1 MIKAIVFDYME
12 VIAPSPIKSWIYK
25 NLPNPT
31 ERLETLGSYG
41 NKWDRGGV
49 DLNNFYEILSKV
61 TDVPAKSI
69 WDTFYKN
76 HPADKE
82 IINIIKKLKKHYKI
96 ILFSNNCG
104 DNLRLLMK
112 KQKIYSL
119 FDEIIISSDYQMTKP
134 DPKVYVLMLLIAKI
148 DVSEAIFIDDRQIN
162 VDAGNKLG
170 IKSLLFTNPQKLITD
185 LKSQNI
191 IL

>member
-1 MIKAIVFDYME
+1 MIKAIVFDYMD
-12 VIAPSPIKSWIYK
+12 VIAPSPIKLWISK
-25 NLPNPT
+25 NLPDPQ
-31 ERLETLGSYG
+31 ERLETLGKYG
-41 NKWDRGGV
+41 NIWDLGGV
-49 DLNNFYEILSKV
+49 DLNGFYKILSKV

-76 HPADKE
+76 LPADQE
-82 IINIIKKLKKHYKI
+82 VINIIKKLKKHYKI

-119 FDEIIISSDYQMTKP
+119 FDEIIISSDHRLVKP
-134 DPKVYVLMLLIAKI
+134 DPKFYELILSIGRI
-148 DVSEAIFIDDRQIN
+148 DASEAIFIDDSQVNI
-162 VDAGNKLG
+162 DTGNNFG
-170 IKSLLFTNPQKLITD
+170 IKSLLFTNPQKLKQD
-185 LKSQNI
+185 LVSQKI